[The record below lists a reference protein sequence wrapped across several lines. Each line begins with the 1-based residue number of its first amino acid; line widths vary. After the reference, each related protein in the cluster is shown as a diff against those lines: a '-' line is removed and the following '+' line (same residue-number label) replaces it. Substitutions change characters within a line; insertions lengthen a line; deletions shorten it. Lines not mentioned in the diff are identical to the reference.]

1 MKHLILFFLLTIASF
16 GQVRTFVDSV
26 ATADTTYHY
35 VARGY
40 EFAILTVTL
49 PSADDSIGIYVGTTE
64 TIPKYGRIMVTDM
77 YSDTSVLTVTGNT
90 TTYRKYFIKWGYR
103 QKYIALV
110 TPTNS
115 ATIHYTLEAY

>member
-40 EFAILTVTL
+40 EFAVLTVTL
-49 PSADDSIGIYVGTTE
+49 PNSGDSIGVYIGTME
-64 TIPKYGRIMVTDM
+64 TSPKYGRIMVL
-77 YSDTSVLTVTGNT
+77 DTYAGSNVLTITGNT
-90 TTYRKYFIKWGYR
+90 TTNRKYILEYGKR
-103 QKYIALV
+103 QKYIAII